1 MVTIVVQL
9 NQSCDHEEADTRMV
23 IHVQDAAEKGNR
35 HFVIRTVDTD
45 VIVIFIGL
53 FFSLKKS
60 YPGIDI
66 WISFGR
72 AENKR
77 IIHIHT
83 VCLHFQSFTCF
94 SCIFW

>member
-1 MVTIVVQL
+1 
-9 NQSCDHEEADTRMV
+9 MV

-53 FFSLKKS
+53 FFSLKKL

-66 WISFGR
+66 WISFGM

-83 VCLHFQSFTCF
+83 VCLHLGESTSRALPVFHVYSGRL
-94 SCIFW
+94 